1 MRILNSL
8 DNGQS
13 FADLAKANSD
23 AVDDAMSGGDMG
35 WVTLSTQ
42 PAALAQAIKSAELN
56 KVSPPF
62 KVNNSWQVIEV
73 LAKQNKDDTTSY
85 QKDQAMVALFN
96 ENAQQAL
103 KTWMLS
109 LRDSAYVEIVDKDLS
124 LPEA

>member
-1 MRILNSL
+1 
-8 DNGQS
+8 
-13 FADLAKANSD
+13 
-23 AVDDAMSGGDMG
+23 MSGGDMG